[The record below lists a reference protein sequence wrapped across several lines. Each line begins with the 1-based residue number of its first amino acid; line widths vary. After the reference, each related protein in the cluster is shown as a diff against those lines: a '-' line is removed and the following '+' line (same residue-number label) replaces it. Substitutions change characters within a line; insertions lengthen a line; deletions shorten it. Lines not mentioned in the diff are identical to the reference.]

1 MARIHL
7 IDGEKGGVGKSLF
20 ARVMV
25 QYAIDK
31 KLEHFLVD
39 ADMTNQDVKR
49 FYNYA
54 VDAEFSEALNKGDK
68 ADIIFELARNKPV
81 IVNLPANVF
90 PHVKSWI
97 KKGRLLEVADKYG
110 VDVCKWFV
118 CDGGFESIDLF
129 YQSMNLYKDTM
140 LHVFVR
146 NYGKTDDWSFLDVD
160 ATYKGLKNK
169 YKNTLQIIDFPLL
182 YPGDRYF
189 IDSKKFRFDAPEIE
203 QTMPIMSQQRLST
216 FLEESERA
224 IENTHLWAKDKQP
237 KKKDVANLQAGIG
250 GA

>member
-31 KLEHFLVD
+31 KLEHILVD
-39 ADMTNQDVKR
+39 ADITNQDVKR

-54 VDAEFSEALNKGDK
+54 VDAEFSEAVNKGDK
-68 ADIIFELARNKPV
+68 ADIIFELARKQPV

-90 PHVKSWI
+90 PQVKNWI
-97 KKGRLLEVADKYG
+97 KNGRLLEVADKYG
-110 VDVCKWFV
+110 VDICKWFV

-129 YQSMNLYKDTM
+129 YQSLKLYKDKM

-146 NYGKTDDWSFLDVD
+146 NLGKTDDWSFLKDNT
-160 ATYKGLKNK
+160 TYKDLCKKHEKTLK
-169 YKNTLQIIDFPLL
+169 IIDFPML

-189 IDSKKFRFDAPEIE
+189 IDSNKFRFDAIEIGE
-203 QTMPIMSQQRLST
+203 KMPIMSQQRLST
-216 FLEESERA
+216 FLEESNQA
-224 IENTHLWAKDKQP
+224 IESTQMWVKEKKSAKNSNSKSS
-237 KKKDVANLQAGIG
+237 
-250 GA
+250 

>member
-31 KLEHFLVD
+31 KIEHALVD
-39 ADMTNQDVKR
+39 ADITNQDVKR

-54 VDAEFSEALNKGDK
+54 VNAEFSEAVSKGDR
-68 ADIIFELARNKPV
+68 ADIIFELARKQPV

-90 PHVKSWI
+90 PRVNNWI
-97 KKGRLLEVADKYG
+97 TRGRLLEVADKYG
-110 VDVCKWFV
+110 VDICKWFI

-129 YQSMNLYKDTM
+129 YQSMNLYKDKM

-146 NYGKTDDWSFLDVD
+146 NLGKTDDWSFLNDD
-160 ATYKGLKNK
+160 TN
-169 YKNTLQIIDFPLL
+169 YKNITNKFANTVKIIDFPLL

-189 IDSKKFRFDAPEIE
+189 IDSKKFRFDAIEIE
-203 QTMPIMSQQRLST
+203 KTMPVMSQQRLST
-216 FLEESERA
+216 FLELSNHA
-224 IENTHLWAKDKQP
+224 IENTQLWVKDKQP
-237 KKKDVANLQAGIG
+237 NKKEILKP
-250 GA
+250 

>member
-31 KLEHFLVD
+31 KVEHALVD

-54 VDAEFSEALNKGDK
+54 VDAEFSEAVSKGDK
-68 ADIIFELARNKPV
+68 ADIIFELARKQPV

-90 PHVKSWI
+90 PRVNNWI
-97 KKGRLLEVADKYG
+97 TRGRLLEVADKYG
-110 VDVCKWFV
+110 VDICKWFV

-129 YQSMNLYKDTM
+129 YQSMNLYKDKM

-146 NYGKTDDWSFLDVD
+146 NLGKTDDWSFLNDD
-160 ATYKGLKNK
+160 TN
-169 YKNTLQIIDFPLL
+169 YKNITNKFARTVKIIDFPLL

-189 IDSKKFRFDAPEIE
+189 IDSQKFRFDAVEIE
-203 QTMPIMSQQRLST
+203 KTMPVMSQQRLST
-216 FLEESERA
+216 FLELSNHA
-224 IENTHLWAKDKQP
+224 IENTQLWVKDKQP
-237 KKKDVANLQAGIG
+237 NKKEIIKP
-250 GA
+250 

>member
-31 KLEHFLVD
+31 KLEHALVD

-49 FYNYA
+49 FYHYA
-54 VDAEFSEALNKGDK
+54 VDAEFSEAVNKGNR

-90 PHVKSWI
+90 PLVNNWI
-97 KKGRLLEVADKYG
+97 KKGRLLEVAPKYG
-110 VDVCKWFV
+110 VDICKWFV

-129 YQSMNLYKDTM
+129 YQSINLHKDKM
-140 LHVFVR
+140 LHILVR
-146 NYGKTDDWSFLDVD
+146 NFGKTDDWSFLEDD
-160 ATYKGLKNK
+160 ETYQNVNKK
-169 YKNTLQIIDFPLL
+169 YKNTIFIIDFPLL

-189 IDSKKFRFDAPEIE
+189 IDLNKFRFDANEIE
-203 QTMPIMSQQRLST
+203 EKMPIMSQQRLST
-216 FLEESERA
+216 FLEDSHLA
-224 IENTHLWAKDKQP
+224 IENTQLWDKDTQP
-237 KKKDVANLQAGIG
+237 QKKDLTKNESSVKG
-250 GA
+250 

>member
-31 KLEHFLVD
+31 KIEHALVD

-54 VDAEFSEALNKGDK
+54 VDAEFSEAVSKGDK
-68 ADIIFELARNKPV
+68 ADIIFELARKQPV

-90 PHVKSWI
+90 PRVNNWI
-97 KKGRLLEVADKYG
+97 TRGRLLEVADKYG
-110 VDVCKWFV
+110 VDICKWFV

-129 YQSMNLYKDTM
+129 YQSMNLYKDKM

-146 NYGKTDDWSFLDVD
+146 NLGKTDDWSFLNDD
-160 ATYKGLKNK
+160 TN
-169 YKNTLQIIDFPLL
+169 YKNITDKFARTVKIIDFPLL

-189 IDSKKFRFDAPEIE
+189 LDSQKFRFDAVEIE
-203 QTMPIMSQQRLST
+203 KTMPVMSQQRVLT
-216 FLEESERA
+216 FLELSNHA
-224 IENTHLWAKDKQP
+224 IENTQLWAKEQQA
-237 KKKDVANLQAGIG
+237 KKK
-250 GA
+250 

>member
-25 QYAIDK
+25 QYCIDH
-31 KLEHFLVD
+31 KLEHTLID
-39 ADMTNQDVKR
+39 ADITNQDVKR
-49 FYNYA
+49 FYDYA

-68 ADIIFELARNKPV
+68 ADIIFELARKKPV

-90 PHVKSWI
+90 PLVNNWI
-97 KKGRLLEVADKYG
+97 KKGRLLDVGDKYG

-129 YQSMNLYKDTM
+129 YQSIDLYKDKM

-146 NYGKTDDWSFLDVD
+146 NLGKTDDWSFLEADSKYVD
-160 ATYKGLKNK
+160 LKKK
-169 YKNTLQIIDFPLL
+169 YKTTLQIIDFPLL

-189 IDSKKFRFDAPEIE
+189 IDSHKFRFDSSEIE
-203 QTMPIMSQQRLST
+203 EKMPIMSQQRLCT
-216 FLEESERA
+216 FLEESHLQ
-224 IENTHLWAKDKQP
+224 IEMTELWVQDLSP
-237 KKKDVANLQAGIG
+237 KSKAQKEKASA
-250 GA
+250 AS

>member
-31 KLEHFLVD
+31 KIEHALVD

-49 FYNYA
+49 FYDYA
-54 VDAEFSEALNKGDK
+54 VDAEFSEAVSKGDK
-68 ADIIFELARNKPV
+68 ADIIFELARKQPV

-90 PHVKSWI
+90 PRVNNWI
-97 KKGRLLEVADKYG
+97 IRGRLLEVADKYG
-110 VDVCKWFV
+110 VDICKWFV

-129 YQSMNLYKDTM
+129 YQSMNLYKDKM

-146 NYGKTDDWSFLDVD
+146 NLGKTDDWSFLNDD
-160 ATYKGLKNK
+160 TN
-169 YKNTLQIIDFPLL
+169 YKNITNKFANTVQIIDLPLL

-189 IDSKKFRFDAPEIE
+189 IDSKKFRFDAIEIE
-203 QTMPIMSQQRLST
+203 KTMPVMSQQRLST
-216 FLEESERA
+216 FLELSNHA
-224 IENTHLWAKDKQP
+224 IENTRLWAKDKQP
-237 KKKDVANLQAGIG
+237 NKKETVKP
-250 GA
+250 

>member
-31 KLEHFLVD
+31 KIEHALVD

-49 FYNYA
+49 FYDYA
-54 VDAEFSEALNKGDK
+54 VDAEFSEAVSKGDK
-68 ADIIFELARNKPV
+68 ADIIFELARKQPV

-90 PHVKSWI
+90 PRVNNWI
-97 KKGRLLEVADKYG
+97 TRGRLLEVADKYG
-110 VDVCKWFV
+110 VDICKWFI

-129 YQSMNLYKDTM
+129 YQSMNLYKDKM

-146 NYGKTDDWSFLDVD
+146 NLGKTDDWSFLNDD
-160 ATYKGLKNK
+160 TN
-169 YKNTLQIIDFPLL
+169 YKNITNKFANTVKIIDFPLL

-189 IDSKKFRFDAPEIE
+189 IDSKKFRFDAIEIE
-203 QTMPIMSQQRLST
+203 KIMPVMSQQRLST
-216 FLEESERA
+216 FLESSNHA
-224 IENTHLWAKDKQP
+224 IENTQLWVKDKQP
-237 KKKDVANLQAGIG
+237 NKKETVKP
-250 GA
+250 